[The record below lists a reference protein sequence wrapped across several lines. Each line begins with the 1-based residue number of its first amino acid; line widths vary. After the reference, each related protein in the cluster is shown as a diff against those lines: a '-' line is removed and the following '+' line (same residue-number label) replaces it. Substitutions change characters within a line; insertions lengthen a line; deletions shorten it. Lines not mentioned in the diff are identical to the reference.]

1 MKPYIQ
7 HVQYLYPCLLRVKYG
22 AIKSFPECPSQYDG
36 HGNRFH
42 SDYPSFYTELPPH
55 ERPGSMILAL
65 VDFKFK
71 HLPLSTLSRDEI
83 IDINVPPAHA
93 IFFPNSCLHSG
104 GENLST
110 KPKFRLFAYIVSD
123 GSHLPSNSVTKF
135 EWSNYNEDDL
145 KAVIMHPWGKAGKRG
160 DGEDEED
167 ESRGPNV
174 DGGKYAQGVGSKR
187 KRGKDP
193 RNSRQREQ

>member
-1 MKPYIQ
+1 M
-7 HVQYLYPCLLRVKYG
+7 
-22 AIKSFPECPSQYDG
+22 AT
-36 HGNRFH
+36 RFH
-42 SDYPSFYTELPPH
+42 SDYPSFYTDIPPH

-65 VDFKFK
+65 DDFKFISQLFLGMK
-71 HLPLSTLSRDEI
+71 LLTSMYHQCMQYSSPTLVCI
-83 IDINVPPAHA
+83 
-93 IFFPNSCLHSG
+93 L
-104 GENLST
+104 GERTYPQN
-110 KPKFRLFAYIVSD
+110 PKFDFLLIKVSD

-135 EWSNYNEDDL
+135 EWRNYNKDDL

-167 ESRGPNV
+167 ESRGPNA
-174 DGGKYAQGVGSKR
+174 DGRKYAQGVGSKR